1 VQKSKREKQ
10 TKITNIPTRN
20 LMKNYPLFYLLFM
33 LLFVA
38 SCSGTRNLPEGEL
51 LYVAAKV
58 KVEGNETPKKER
70 KALKADLQELVRPK
84 PNSSFLGFRPKLV
97 IYKLAGTPKKQK
109 GFRYWLKTKVG
120 EAAVYYSKVD
130 LEYNKKVLQNFV
142 ENHGYFNSRSTA
154 DSTRSGKRATAN
166 YTVIP
171 KSQYKIR
178 EVKFP
183 EDSTVLSSAVAKTIN
198 KSLLKKD
205 QGYSLDVIKEE
216 IARIDVRLKEEGFYY
231 FNGDYLKVQVDSTV
245 ADHQVDLLVKLKRE
259 TPELSKI
266 QYRINNI
273 IVYPNYSISSDSLIE
288 NPAATSTY
296 KDFTIIDSE
305 NLFKPQIFDRSLYFK
320 KGDFYN
326 RSNHN
331 LSLNRLV
338 NLGTFKFVKNQFK
351 VADTTRNYL
360 DAYYYLTPLAKK
372 SIRVEVL
379 AKTNSANYTGTELN
393 INWSNRNVFKGAEL
407 LTISAFGGTEVQ
419 VSGLNNGFNVYRIG
433 TEANLVWPRIVSP
446 FKFKSSSAFVPK
458 TKATLGYEFQNR
470 TKLYSLQTFKGSF
483 GYLWKENLHEEQLL
497 NITEITY
504 ASPQNLTSLYQQQ
517 ILANPSLEKVIQKQL
532 IFGPSYSYTFTN
544 TMENNR
550 KNSFYYKASIDIAGN
565 LYGLVSGAN
574 IKKADTVKVFSV
586 PFSQFVK
593 IENEFRH
600 YLKLG
605 KESVLASRII
615 AGAGFAYG
623 NSDDMPFIKQF
634 FNGGTSS
641 IRAFRARSI
650 GPGSFDGS
658 IAATAFLPD
667 QSGDL
672 KLEFSTEYR
681 AKIYDIVK
689 GALFLD
695 AGNIWLLNE
704 NPDKPGAKF
713 SKDFMNEIAVGVG
726 AGLRFDF
733 SFLVLRTDLAFPIRK
748 PYLADGKRWVLDKV
762 SFGNSSWRNDN
773 LVFNLAIG
781 YPF

>member
-1 VQKSKREKQ
+1 
-10 TKITNIPTRN
+10 
-20 LMKNYPLFYLLFM
+20 MKNYPLLFLFFM

-51 LYVAAKV
+51 LYVGAKV
-58 KVEGNETPKKER
+58 KVEGKETPKKER
-70 KALKADLQELVRPK
+70 KALKTTLQEIVRPK

-97 IYKLAGTPKKQK
+97 VYNMAGTPKKQK
-109 GFRYWLKTKVG
+109 GIRYWLKTKVG
-120 EAAVYYSKVD
+120 EAPVFYSKVD
-130 LEYNKKVLQNFV
+130 LQYNKSVLQNFS
-142 ENHGYFNSRSTA
+142 ENHGYFNTRTTA
-154 DSTRSGKRATAN
+154 DSTRMGKKVEAR

-171 KSQYKIR
+171 ERQYKIR

-183 EDSTVLSSAVAKTIN
+183 ADSTVLASAVAYTKD
-198 KSLLKKD
+198 KSLFKKD
-205 QGYSLDVIKEE
+205 EGYSLAVIKDERV
-216 IARIDVRLKEEGFYY
+216 RIDARLKEEGFYY
-231 FNGDYLKVQVDSTV
+231 FNADYLKVQVDSTV
-245 ADHQVDLLVKLKRE
+245 ADHQVDLIVKLKSE

-266 QYRINNI
+266 QYRINDI
-273 IVYPNYSISSDSLIE
+273 IVYSNYSIGSDSLIA
-288 NPAATSTY
+288 NPEASRSY
-296 KDFTIIDSE
+296 NDFTIIDSE
-305 NLFKPQIFDRSLYFK
+305 NLFKPRIFDRTLYFK

-326 RSNHN
+326 QTNHN

-351 VADTTRNYL
+351 VADTTGNYL
-360 DAYYYLTPLAKK
+360 DAYYYLTPLPKK

-393 INWSNRNVFKGAEL
+393 VNWSNRNLFKGAEL
-407 LTISAFGGTEVQ
+407 LTISAFGGAEVQ
-419 VSGLNNGFNVYRIG
+419 VSGLNNGFNVYRMG
-433 TEANLVWPRIVSP
+433 TEANLVWPRIISP
-446 FKFKSSSAFVPK
+446 FKFKSSSGFVPK

-470 TKLYSLQTFKGSF
+470 TKLYSLQTFKSSF
-483 GYLWKENLHEEQLL
+483 GYLWKENLHKEHLL

-504 ASPQNLTSLYQQQ
+504 ASPQNVTLLYQEQ

-544 TMENNR
+544 TMEKNR
-550 KNSFYYKASIDIAGN
+550 RNSFYYKASIDLAGN
-565 LYGLVSGAN
+565 LYGLASGAN
-574 IKKADTVKVFSV
+574 IRKSDTVKVFSV
-586 PFSQFVK
+586 PFSQFIKV
-593 IENEFRH
+593 ENEFRH

-623 NSDDMPFIKQF
+623 NSNEIPFIKQF
-634 FNGGTSS
+634 FNGGTNS

-658 IAATAFLPD
+658 TAVTAFLPD

-681 AKIYDIVK
+681 AKIYDLIK

-695 AGNIWLLNE
+695 AGNIWLLKE
-704 NPDKPGAKF
+704 DPAKPGAQF
-713 SKDFMNEIAVGVG
+713 SKDFMSEIAVGVG

-748 PYLADGKRWVLDKV
+748 PYLADGERWVLNKV
-762 SFGNSSWRNDN
+762 SFGSSSWRKEN

>member
-1 VQKSKREKQ
+1 
-10 TKITNIPTRN
+10 
-20 LMKNYPLFYLLFM
+20 MKNYPLLFLFFM

-51 LYVAAKV
+51 LYVGAKV
-58 KVEGNETPKKER
+58 KVEGKETPKKER
-70 KALKADLQELVRPK
+70 KALKTTLQEIVRPK

-97 IYKLAGTPKKQK
+97 VYNMAGTPKKQK
-109 GFRYWLKTKVG
+109 GIRYWLKTKVG
-120 EAAVYYSKVD
+120 EAPVFYSKVD
-130 LEYNKKVLQNFV
+130 LQYNKSVLQNFS
-142 ENHGYFNSRSTA
+142 ENHGYFNTRTTA
-154 DSTRSGKRATAN
+154 DSTRMGKKVEAR

-171 KSQYKIR
+171 ERQYKIR

-183 EDSTVLSSAVAKTIN
+183 ADSTVLASAVAYTKD
-198 KSLLKKD
+198 KSLFKKD
-205 QGYSLDVIKEE
+205 EGYSLDVIKDERV
-216 IARIDVRLKEEGFYY
+216 RIDARLKEEGFYY
-231 FNGDYLKVQVDSTV
+231 FNADYLKVQVDSTV
-245 ADHQVDLLVKLKRE
+245 ADHQVDLIVKLKSE

-266 QYRINNI
+266 QYRINDI
-273 IVYPNYSISSDSLIE
+273 IVYSNYSIGSDSLIA
-288 NPAATSTY
+288 NPEASRSY
-296 KDFTIIDSE
+296 NDFTIIDSE
-305 NLFKPQIFDRSLYFK
+305 NLFKPRIFDRTLYFK

-326 RSNHN
+326 QTNHN

-351 VADTTRNYL
+351 VADTTGNYL
-360 DAYYYLTPLAKK
+360 DAYYYLTPLPKK

-393 INWSNRNVFKGAEL
+393 VNWSNRNLFKGAEL
-407 LTISAFGGTEVQ
+407 LTISAFGGAEVQ
-419 VSGLNNGFNVYRIG
+419 VSGLNNGFNVYRMG
-433 TEANLVWPRIVSP
+433 TEANLVWPRIISP
-446 FKFKSSSAFVPK
+446 FKFKSSSGFVPK

-470 TKLYSLQTFKGSF
+470 TKLYSLQTFKSSF
-483 GYLWKENLHEEQLL
+483 GYLWKENLHKEHLL

-504 ASPQNLTSLYQQQ
+504 ASPQNVTRLYQEQ

-544 TMENNR
+544 TMEKNR
-550 KNSFYYKASIDIAGN
+550 RNSFYYKASIDLAGN
-565 LYGLVSGAN
+565 LYGLASGAN
-574 IKKADTVKVFSV
+574 IRKSDTVKVFSV
-586 PFSQFVK
+586 PFSQFIKV
-593 IENEFRH
+593 ENEFRH

-623 NSDDMPFIKQF
+623 NSNEIPFIKQF
-634 FNGGTSS
+634 FNGGTNS

-658 IAATAFLPD
+658 TAVTAFLPD

-681 AKIYDIVK
+681 AKIYDLIK

-695 AGNIWLLNE
+695 AGNIWLLKE
-704 NPDKPGAKF
+704 DPAKPGAQF
-713 SKDFMNEIAVGVG
+713 SKDFMSEIAVGVG

-748 PYLADGKRWVLDKV
+748 PYLADGERWVLNKV
-762 SFGNSSWRNDN
+762 SFGSSSWRKEN